1 LGYDKV
7 FHWRDIEPVEVR
19 KGFFR
24 RTLIEGEKLTV
35 VLSEIIPGS
44 SGAPHTHPEEQVMFF
59 LQGSCKDPDGTM
71 YESGTVTYVA
81 SGKEHG
87 GLLTIGD
94 EPSIVLELF
103 APPRKRDPLV
113 GT

>member
-1 LGYDKV
+1 
-7 FHWRDIEPVEVR
+7 
-19 KGFFR
+19 
-24 RTLIEGEKLTV
+24 
-35 VLSEIIPGS
+35 
-44 SGAPHTHPEEQVMFF
+44 
-59 LQGSCKDPDGTM
+59 
-71 YESGTVTYVA
+71 VA